1 MAPTND
7 ALLKMA
13 ESGAEGDDDE
23 VVEHVERWTVLNWFQ
38 KFIFLGWR
46 TLCYCRL
53 FIIDRRDYVG
63 GNGRETCIYRSP
75 LNKSNSTLH
84 LT

>member
-38 KFIFLGWR
+38 
-46 TLCYCRL
+46 
-53 FIIDRRDYVG
+53 
-63 GNGRETCIYRSP
+63 
-75 LNKSNSTLH
+75 
-84 LT
+84 

>member
-1 MAPTND
+1 MDIVPFTRLVMAPTND

-38 KFIFLGWR
+38 
-46 TLCYCRL
+46 
-53 FIIDRRDYVG
+53 
-63 GNGRETCIYRSP
+63 
-75 LNKSNSTLH
+75 
-84 LT
+84 